1 MWSENPLGRAG
12 NQGLTCT
19 VAQTS
24 DHPERVCGSP
34 TVTQLP
40 TGQAEVIGRSVTLS
54 SPGCSGP
61 QDVWLSAP
69 LRNGAAVKV
78 YNPKTSTKNFI
89 LLLTHTRIL
98 MCNRSTLSQGI
109 LDLSPHPQL
118 GIQRW
123 QGSEWA
129 SRRENWALR
138 PVPQRSKARGF
149 CLLSTLSFS
158 CLRAMPVPGKAWARP
173 QFHCLTSCATSSVR
187 ILSEPWFAEM

>member
-40 TGQAEVIGRSVTLS
+40 TGQTEVIGRSVTLS

-98 MCNRSTLSQGI
+98 MCNRSTLSQGM

-123 QGSEWA
+123 QGSDGPLGGRIGPCGQSPRGQRPEAFVSYRRFHSPA
-129 SRRENWALR
+129 SE
-138 PVPQRSKARGF
+138 PCRS
-149 CLLSTLSFS
+149 L
-158 CLRAMPVPGKAWARP
+158 ARP
-173 QFHCLTSCATSSVR
+173 GLDPSFIA
-187 ILSEPWFAEM
+187 